1 MPARQ
6 LTTSLGAC
14 RACGAYGNSDHPW
27 TCQPGRRL
35 KLGRMRRGRRDSR
48 TSWAARVYAR
58 TQDAAIRALL
68 VERGPRDATRVS
80 HSEAPAR

>member
-35 KLGRMRRGRRDSR
+35 KLGRMRRARRDSR
-48 TSWAARVYAR
+48 TSWAARVYA
-58 TQDAAIRALL
+58 QGQRALL
-68 VERGPRDATRVS
+68 RGLLLDEARTARRDLAE
-80 HSEAPAR
+80 HAD